1 MIEFKFRIIT
11 VDGTSLTYSVSAK
24 EKLEALARVKE
35 IFPSSKIQLVGT
47 VVTGEES
54 NEETDQE
61 VHEGGSKI
69 GAMSDERAIEF
80 LEHLHKEQMIWFVL
94 GSLISAESLV
104 EEINYQEN
112 LKILLQFEK
121 VLDKAQINEP
131 GMKGR
136 IGHFISKAIKL
147 IKQEYKET
155 YGKDL

>member
-1 MIEFKFRIIT
+1 
-11 VDGTSLTYSVSAK
+11 
-24 EKLEALARVKE
+24 
-35 IFPSSKIQLVGT
+35 
-47 VVTGEES
+47 
-54 NEETDQE
+54 
-61 VHEGGSKI
+61 
-69 GAMSDERAIEF
+69 
-80 LEHLHKEQMIWFVL
+80 MIWFVL
-94 GSLISAESLV
+94 GSLISAESLT
-104 EEINYQEN
+104 EEINYREN